1 MPDRQRKRDRAEP
14 SGESKVCPVCR
25 RPFSNRRKWRDCWEQ
40 VVYCSERCRRSSRGG
55 QKDGVQDSS
64 P

>member
-1 MPDRQRKRDRAEP
+1 M
-14 SGESKVCPVCR
+14 CPVCR

-40 VVYCSERCRRSSRGG
+40 VVYCSDRCRRSSRSGRGG
-55 QKDGVQDSS
+55 GDHGSS

>member
-1 MPDRQRKRDRAEP
+1 MPDRPRKRDRAEKP
-14 SGESKVCPVCR
+14 GESKVCPVCQ

-40 VVYCSERCRRSSRGG
+40 VVYCSERCRRSGRAEQGSR
-55 QKDGVQDSS
+55 VQDSS